1 MKKQLIAA
9 LALSLSVFSFAQK
22 KELKAAEK
30 AVKSTN
36 FSEAKKILTS
46 IEPQLETF
54 DDKTKAKYNYIKGL
68 ALYANGA
75 GTDKELNKG
84 IRLLNSSRKVYKT
97 EVDVFKK
104 EMLNT
109 AVAKGNKSYE
119 SKEYGPASYYFEKA
133 YNLKKRD
140 TFYLY
145 YAASTAINV
154 ADYDRALVLYEQ
166 LKDLKYTGIE
176 TVFYAVDVATNK
188 KVSFPSKKGQQLA
201 IKTKTHIKPTTE
213 KAASK
218 RAEIVK
224 SVALIYIN
232 KGDNDK
238 AIKAI
243 KDARAEDPDDVN
255 LIISEANIYYKT
267 GDVKKFKEALNV
279 AVEKDPENSELLY
292 NLGVVSSES
301 KQYEEAKG
309 YYKKAIEL
317 DPKYVNA
324 YINMAVVILGEE
336 ESIINEMNGLGTS
349 SADNKRYD
357 VLLKK
362 RKGLYSE
369 AVPFL
374 SKALEINPKSV
385 NAATTLMNI
394 YGALGETAKKNELK
408 AKIEAIKAGQ

>member
-1 MKKQLIAA
+1 MKKQLVAA

-46 IEPQLETF
+46 VEPQLETL
-54 DDKTKAKYNYIKGL
+54 DDKTKAKYNYLKGL
-68 ALYANGA
+68 TLYANGA
-75 GTDKELNKG
+75 GSIKELKRG
-84 IRLLNSSRKVYKT
+84 LRLLNRSRKVYKT
-97 EVDVFKK
+97 EVDLFKK
-104 EMLNT
+104 EMLG
-109 AVAKGNKSYE
+109 AVVSKGNKSYE
-119 SKEYGPASYYFEKA
+119 DKEYAPASIYFEKA
-133 YNLKKRD
+133 YDLKQRD

-145 YAASTAINV
+145 YAASSAINV
-154 ADYDRALVLYEQ
+154 PDYDRALRLYGK

-176 TVFYAVDVATNK
+176 TTFYAIDK
-188 KVSFPSKKGQQLA
+188 KTGSKVIFPTRRARNIAVSKKTHHSPSKSV
-201 IKTKTHIKPTTE
+201 TE
-213 KAASK
+213 SK
-218 RAEIVK
+218 KAEIVK
-224 SVALIYIN
+224 SVALLYIN
-232 KGDNDK
+232 KGNNDK
-238 AIKAI
+238 AIQAI
-243 KDARAEDPDDVN
+243 KDAREENPDDVN

-267 GDVKKFKEALNV
+267 GDIKKFKETLSV
-279 AVEKDPENSELLY
+279 AVEKDPSNPELLF
-292 NLGVVSSES
+292 NLGVVSADS
-301 KQYEEAKG
+301 KQYEEAKT
-309 YYKKAIEL
+309 YYQKAIKL
-317 DPKYVNA
+317 DPNYVNA

-336 ESIINEMNGLGTS
+336 ESIIKEMNSLGTS

-374 SKALEINPKSV
+374 SKALEINPNSV

-408 AKIEAIKAGQ
+408 AKIEAIKAAQ